1 MVKLVFNLRPQ
12 WSDMKN
18 DIRQVLT
25 LAVLGCA
32 LGNAFGQPAAAA
44 NTAQKS
50 NQFVVQAEAAYK
62 GMLEAE
68 RAGNLTSY
76 RKFRS
81 KAALDEILGNL
92 RKTGTPESE
101 AGAALQR
108 VSKYSTSLDGFDFVR
123 AEGRAS
129 VGRLFYQKRWKSN
142 GEEMVDFFGYL
153 MRLEDNTWKVD
164 CVVNST
170 GTKFGMGKSRKIEER
185 TIDEVAEHPC
195 LKMS

>member
-1 MVKLVFNLRPQ
+1 
-12 WSDMKN
+12 MKN
-18 DIRQVLT
+18 NIRQVLA

-44 NTAQKS
+44 NTNQKS

-62 GMLEAE
+62 GLLEAE
-68 RAGNLTSY
+68 KTGNLASY
-76 RKFRS
+76 KKFRS
-81 KAALDEILGNL
+81 KAAAKETLDNL
-92 RKTGTPESE
+92 RKAGTPESE

-108 VSKYSTSLDGFDFVR
+108 VSKYSTSLEGLDFVK
-123 AEGRAS
+123 AEGRAG

-170 GTKFGMGKSRKIEER
+170 GTKLGMGKSRKIEER
-185 TIDEVAEHPC
+185 TIEEIAEHQC
-195 LKMS
+195 LKMN

>member
-1 MVKLVFNLRPQ
+1 MR
-12 WSDMKN
+12 N

-25 LAVLGCA
+25 LAVLACA
-32 LGNAFGQPAAAA
+32 LGNASGQPAAAA
-44 NTAQKS
+44 NTTQKS

-68 RAGNLTSY
+68 KTGNLASY
-76 RKFRS
+76 RKVRS
-81 KAALDEILGNL
+81 KAAVSETLGNL
-92 RKTGTPESE
+92 RKAGTPESE

-108 VSKYSTSLDGFDFVR
+108 VSKYSTSLDGFEFVK
-123 AEGRAS
+123 AEGRAN

-153 MRLEDNTWKVD
+153 MRLEDNAWKVD

-170 GTKFGMGKSRKIEER
+170 GTKLGMGKSRQIEER
-185 TIDEVAEHPC
+185 TMDEIAEHQC
-195 LKMS
+195 LKMN

>member
-1 MVKLVFNLRPQ
+1 
-12 WSDMKN
+12 MKN

-32 LGNAFGQPAAAA
+32 LGNAFGQPAAAT

-50 NQFVVQAEAAYK
+50 NQFVVQGEAAYK

>member
-1 MVKLVFNLRPQ
+1 MR
-12 WSDMKN
+12 N

-25 LAVLGCA
+25 FAVFGCA
-32 LGNAFGQPAAAA
+32 LGNAFAQPAAAA
-44 NTAQKS
+44 NTTQKS
-50 NQFVVQAEAAYK
+50 NRFVVQAEAAYK

-68 RAGNLTSY
+68 RAGNLASY

-81 KAALDEILGNL
+81 KAAVNETVENL
-92 RKTGTPESE
+92 RKAGTSESD

-108 VSKYSTSLDGFDFVR
+108 VSKYSTSLDGFDFVK

-153 MRLEDNTWKVD
+153 MRLEDNAWKVD

-170 GTKFGMGKSRKIEER
+170 GTKLGMGKSRKIEER
-185 TIDEVAEHPC
+185 TMDEVAEHPC
-195 LKMS
+195 LKMN

>member
-1 MVKLVFNLRPQ
+1 MR
-12 WSDMKN
+12 N
-18 DIRQVLT
+18 DFRQILT
-25 LAVLGCA
+25 LAVLTCA
-32 LGNAFGQPAAAA
+32 LGNASGQPAAAA

-68 RAGNLTSY
+68 RAGSLTSY

-81 KAALDEILGNL
+81 KAAVKETIENL
-92 RKTGTPESE
+92 RKTGVSENE

-108 VSKYSTSLDGFDFVR
+108 VSKYSTSLDGFDFVK

-129 VGRLFYQKRWKSN
+129 VGRLFYQKRWKSS

-153 MRLEDNTWKVD
+153 MRLEDNAWKVD

-170 GTKFGMGKSRKIEER
+170 GTKLGMGKSGKIEER
-185 TIDEVAEHPC
+185 TMDEVAEHPC
-195 LKMS
+195 LKMN

>member
-1 MVKLVFNLRPQ
+1 MRSN
-12 WSDMKN
+12 
-18 DIRQVLT
+18 IRQVLT

-62 GMLEAE
+62 GLLEAE
-68 RAGNLTSY
+68 RSGNLPSY
-76 RKFRS
+76 KKFRS
-81 KAALDEILGNL
+81 KAAVKETLENL
-92 RKTGTPESE
+92 RKAGTPENE

-108 VSKYSTSLDGFDFVR
+108 VSKYSTSLDGFDFVK

-153 MRLEDNTWKVD
+153 IRLEDNAWKVD

-170 GTKFGMGKSRKIEER
+170 GTKLGMGKSRKIEER
-185 TIDEVAEHPC
+185 TMDEISEHPC
-195 LKMS
+195 LKMG